1 MEAGSKLKD
10 AMHMLNRNG
19 FKIYRVTP
27 YGLELIKFHTVDID
41 NYMAIKNID
50 IDKIFTKQV
59 EIFNK
64 RQLATLMVDVG
75 DKEIVRELVIKFIG
89 ELPEKIMDMEKDL
102 LVGNYDHLQKIAHEL
117 VSISGTYGFRQLSEI
132 LRNIEQAAIRS
143 DKQTMVDEVALAMK
157 QCEEIQGPLADF
169 MVDCGV
175 HNAQ

>member
-64 RQLATLMVDVG
+64 TS
-75 DKEIVRELVIKFIG
+75 K
-89 ELPEKIMDMEKDL
+89 
-102 LVGNYDHLQKIAHEL
+102 
-117 VSISGTYGFRQLSEI
+117 TI
-132 LRNIEQAAIRS
+132 LYLFN
-143 DKQTMVDEVALAMK
+143 K
-157 QCEEIQGPLADF
+157 
-169 MVDCGV
+169 
-175 HNAQ
+175 